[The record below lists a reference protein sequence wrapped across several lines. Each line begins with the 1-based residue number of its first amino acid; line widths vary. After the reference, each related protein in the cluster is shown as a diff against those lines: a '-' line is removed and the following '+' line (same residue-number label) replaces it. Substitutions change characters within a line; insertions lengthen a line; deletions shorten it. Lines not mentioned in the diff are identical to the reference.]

1 MKTNYSIQTTPPYHK
16 FKTLTFKGYEKTFM
30 MLKPDAFERKL
41 DGIIEKNILE
51 SGLKISESFVGI
63 APRKKMENN
72 YIAKKNKSFF
82 NEWIDFLTSGKIRA
96 IIVEG
101 DNAIA
106 RALNLKKEIRNQ
118 YAPNEKRFNLI
129 HCSDDL
135 ENAKREIKNFF
146 DKEV

>member
-1 MKTNYSIQTTPPYHK
+1 MKINYSIQTNPPYHK